1 MLSFREHCQLDEVFT
16 KPLPIEVTMRPQAW
30 TAGFTVPASPDD
42 PRGRWADKDY
52 EVNFSQREGRAR
64 RWPATG
70 FGLTIPK
77 ELNTSNVAWELTFQ
91 SDDQADSFGVTGT
104 GQAFT
109 VFATVIHA
117 LKVFVQKTRPRPF
130 IVFTAKEASREKLYD
145 RFVRMV
151 KRAVPGMHGFKLI
164 NTPAVRHV
172 LGNQLTGSA
181 GLSSYVIVP
190 THISL
195 KTVAKLIGVWH
206 KDSEAATD
214 EFLSSL

>member
-1 MLSFREHCQLDEVFT
+1 MISFLEYCQLDEAFT
-16 KPLPIEVTMRPQAW
+16 DPLPIKVTSHSASW
-30 TAGFTVPASPDD
+30 KATFTVPGS
-42 PRGRWADKDY
+42 Y
-52 EVNFSQREGRAR
+52 SRAAR
-64 RWPATG
+64 AVLDRKFEIEFNKIAYGAYKNT
-70 FGLTIPK
+70 GLTIPK
-77 ELNTSNVAWELTFQ
+77 ELHTSDIAWELTFG
-91 SDDQADSFGVTGT
+91 DITVAKFAADYDLTGG

-151 KRAVPGMHGFKLI
+151 KPAVPGMHGFRLI
-164 NTPAVRHV
+164 NTPAVRHI

-195 KTVAKLIGVWH
+195 RTVAKLINVWH
-206 KDSEAATD
+206 KNTEAASD

>member
-30 TAGFTVPASPDD
+30 TAGFTVPGSPDD
-42 PRGRWADKDY
+42 PRGRDKDY
-52 EVNFSQREGRAR
+52 EVNFSQRLAR
-64 RWPATG
+64 PRMPG
-70 FGLTIPK
+70 SGLMIPK
-77 ELNTSNVAWELTFQ
+77 VLNTSNVAWELTFQ
-91 SDDQADSFGVTGT
+91 SDDRDNSFGVTGG

-151 KRAVPGMHGFKLI
+151 KPAVPGMHGFKLD
-164 NTPAVRHV
+164 NTESLRSTI
-172 LGNQLTGSA
+172 GGA
-181 GLSSYVIVP
+181 GQQGYVIVP
-190 THISL
+190 RHISL
-195 KTVAKLIGVWH
+195 HPVYSLANVWH
-206 KDSEAATD
+206 NKGDAAAD